1 MAADTVLPAPSD
13 AGRRPPAPG
22 RLELVRT
29 FLNSVDLESRE
40 DDFSTPAL
48 LTDWLVERGLLRREA
63 WLGPDDLS
71 EAIEFRETLRD
82 VLESNAGHGDAA
94 EALRRLDEIAARIPM
109 RVRMGGH
116 PRLEPDDDDGIRAVI
131 GRLLGIA
138 YDAAVE
144 GTWRRLK
151 VCRSDTCRWA
161 FYDSSRNRS
170 GTWCTMAICGNRMKG
185 RAFRRRQAQ
194 PSSGFVSLDG
204 VQPPN

>member
-1 MAADTVLPAPSD
+1 LSATIASPPASD

-48 LTDWLVERGLLRREA
+48 LADWLGDRRLLPRDAR
-63 WLGPDDLS
+63 LGPTDLE

-82 VLESNAGHGDAA
+82 VLESNAGHGDA
-94 EALRRLDEIAARIPM
+94 EVALGRLDAIAARIPL
-109 RVRMGGH
+109 RVQLAGH
-116 PRLEPDDDDGIRAVI
+116 PRLEPDGKDDIHAAI

-138 YDAAVE
+138 YEAAIE

-185 RAFRRRQAQ
+185 RAFRRRRPRRATA
-194 PSSGFVSLDG
+194 G
-204 VQPPN
+204 

>member
-1 MAADTVLPAPSD
+1 MPANIVSPPASD
-13 AGRRPPAPG
+13 AGRPPAPG
-22 RLELVRT
+22 RLELLRT

-40 DDFSTPAL
+40 EDFSTPAL
-48 LTDWLVERGLLRREA
+48 LADWLAERGLLPRNAR
-63 WLGPDDLS
+63 LGPGDLE

-82 VLESNAGHGDAA
+82 VLESNAGHGDAD
-94 EALRRLDEIAARIPM
+94 EALRRLDAIAVRIPL
-109 RVRMGGH
+109 RVQLAGH
-116 PRLEPDDDDGIRAVI
+116 PRLEPEGKDGIHGAI

-138 YDAAVE
+138 YEATIE

-185 RAFRRRQAQ
+185 RAFRRRRPARATA
-194 PSSGFVSLDG
+194 G
-204 VQPPN
+204 

>member
-1 MAADTVLPAPSD
+1 MSPPASD

-40 DDFSTPAL
+40 DDFSTPAQL
-48 LTDWLVERGLLRREA
+48 ADWLAERGLLPRDAR
-63 WLGPDDLS
+63 LGPGDLE
-71 EAIEFRETLRD
+71 EAIEFRETLRA
-82 VLESNAGHGDAA
+82 VLESNADHGDSDT
-94 EALRRLDEIAARIPM
+94 ALRRLDAIAARIPL
-109 RVRMGGH
+109 RVQLAGH
-116 PRLEPDDDDGIRAVI
+116 PRHEPEGKDGVHAAL

-138 YDAAVE
+138 YEAAIE

-185 RAFRRRQAQ
+185 RVFRRRRPTGATA
-194 PSSGFVSLDG
+194 G
-204 VQPPN
+204 

>member
-1 MAADTVLPAPSD
+1 LPANIVSPPASD

-29 FLNSVDLESRE
+29 FLNTVDLESHE
-40 DDFSTPAL
+40 EDFSTPAL
-48 LTDWLVERGLLRREA
+48 LADWLVERGLLRRGTR
-63 WLGPDDLS
+63 LGPGDLD

-82 VLESNAGHGDAA
+82 VLESNAGHGDADT
-94 EALRRLDEIAARIPM
+94 ALRRLDAIAARIPL
-109 RVRMGGH
+109 RVQLAGH
-116 PRLEPDDDDGIRAVI
+116 PRLEPEGKPGVHAAM

-138 YDAAVE
+138 YEAAIE

-170 GTWCTMAICGNRMKG
+170 GTWCTMSICGNRMKG
-185 RAFRRRQAQ
+185 RAFRRRRPARATA
-194 PSSGFVSLDG
+194 G
-204 VQPPN
+204 